1 MKKKTITYIVIAAV
15 VVGGVVFTGMNRNK
29 PIAAEVKTAQVL
41 QGEVKS
47 YLSTTAVVKSKSSKD
62 YYPIQGKVKKVNVKV
77 GDSVKQGQVLAEFDI
92 NDPNVAVKQAQ
103 LNYDNAVLTKQ
114 SQVNS
119 NNEVKNSMA
128 DLDKQIADLDNQI
141 AEAKKNP
148 LDAAKAAQL
157 EAQKTTLKTKRDAL
171 KVPFSSEQ
179 LKQADNNI
187 SLQKLNLDN
196 AKNNAA
202 KAQSA
207 IIAEFDGVV
216 TALNLT
222 EGSTVAAAA
231 QPALTVQDIDNLKAV
246 MSVGKYD
253 AAKLQLGQEAVI
265 KDGQKEYKGKVSFID
280 PAAKKTVSAAG
291 TETTIGVEIDIL
303 DKPEGL
309 KIDFDTDVE
318 VLLGQAENVLKVP
331 AESIRNSKEDKN
343 YVFVVEENKLVEK
356 EVKLGLQSDM
366 EAEVIEGLKSG
377 DKVVINPNTN
387 MKSGDL
393 VKEAQASK
401 K

>member
-15 VVGGVVFTGMNRNK
+15 AVGGVIFTGMNRNK

-47 YLSTTAVVKSKSSKD
+47 YLSTTAVVKSKNSKD

-77 GDSVKQGQVLAEFDI
+77 GDSVKQGQVLAEFEI

-119 NNEVKNSMA
+119 NNEVKNNMS

-148 LDAAKAAQL
+148 LDASKAAQL
-157 EAQKTTLKTKRDAL
+157 ESQKTTLKTKRDAL
-171 KVPFSSEQ
+171 KIPFSSEQ

-202 KAQSA
+202 KAQSS
-207 IIAEFDGVV
+207 IIADFDGVV

-265 KDGQKEYKGKVSFID
+265 KDGQKEYKGKVSFLD
-280 PAAKKTVSAAG
+280 PAAKKTVSATG

-331 AESIRNSKEDKN
+331 AESIRSSKENKN

-393 VKEAQASK
+393 VKEAQTSK